1 VEFPGREEC
10 LKKVQ
15 ESARDPDPF
24 VREAAA
30 IALGIK
36 KYASAFVH
44 ANVNARTHAKR
55 YASSRAHCAYRTHK
69 YAHKHKFKHSRAHT
83 GELAKG
89 SDRESLHALIELKFD
104 PVPRVVEAVVAS
116 ISKIVAGRAQDN
128 GTLASFVGI
137 SPAANSRHAAH
148 PKIAAIYMCM
158 HAHMHTILMNTCAV
172 MFVHTQID
180 AYKRVCTHTQAFAI
194 GN

>member
-1 VEFPGREEC
+1 MPEKGPGERERSGPIC
-10 LKKVQ
+10 ARGCRHCPWYQ
-15 ESARDPDPF
+15 EVCQRLCACQRQ
-24 VREAAA
+24 
-30 IALGIK
+30 
-36 KYASAFVH
+36 
-44 ANVNARTHAKR
+44 RTHPCKEIREFTCTQCVSHTQIRSQTQVQTFA
-55 YASSRAHCAYRTHK
+55 
-69 YAHKHKFKHSRAHT
+69 RAHT

-89 SDRESLHALIELKFD
+89 SDRESLHALIDLKFD

-148 PKIAAIYMCM
+148 SKIAAIYMCM
-158 HAHMHTILMNTCAV
+158 LAHMHTMLINTCAV

-180 AYKRVCTHTQAFAI
+180 AYKCVCTHTQAFAI

>member
-1 VEFPGREEC
+1 MPEKDPGERERSAPIC
-10 LKKVQ
+10 ARGCRHCPWYQKVCQ
-15 ESARDPDPF
+15 RLCACQDQ
-24 VREAAA
+24 
-30 IALGIK
+30 
-36 KYASAFVH
+36 
-44 ANVNARTHAKR
+44 RTHTCTEIR
-55 YASSRAHCAYRTHK
+55 EFTCTQRTHK
-69 YAHKHKFKHSRAHT
+69 HAHKHKSKHSRAHT

-89 SDRESLHALIELKFD
+89 SDRESLHALIDLKFD

-148 PKIAAIYMCM
+148 SKIAAIYMCM
-158 HAHMHTILMNTCAV
+158 LAHMHTMLINTCAV

-180 AYKRVCTHTQAFAI
+180 AYKCVCTHTQAFAI